1 MQVLLNDFTSPSTP
15 AFAVAILAWNGI
27 PNFTAT
33 VLNNRIDGLVPF
45 LRLVDIFE
53 SFYSSN
59 YVNFKIISKI
69 VNT

>member
-45 LRLVDIFE
+45 FKTGRYFLNRFTAQLR
-53 SFYSSN
+53 
-59 YVNFKIISKI
+59 
-69 VNT
+69 